1 MKILVKRTFNCPNYC
16 IGHLYIDG
24 KYFSD
29 TLEDTD
35 RGLDSSMTVEE
46 IKKRK
51 KYGVTA
57 IPTGTYKVDMNT
69 VSPLYAKKNR
79 NYSRPY
85 GHKMPRLVN
94 VKCYSGVLI
103 HPGTTANQTFG
114 CLLVGENKIKG
125 KLINSQATWKR
136 LMDTLLKDKDN
147 ITITYERTYNV
158 D

>member
-16 IGHLYIDG
+16 IGHMYIDG

-29 TLEDTD
+29 TLEDCD
-35 RGLDSSMTVEE
+35 RGLDDSMSIEE

-51 KYGVTA
+51 KYGITA
-57 IPTGTYKVDMNT
+57 IPTGTYKVDMDT
-69 VSPLYAKKNR
+69 VSTLYDKKNR

-85 GHKMPRLVN
+85 RHKMPRLLN
-94 VKCYSGVLI
+94 VKGYSGVLI
-103 HPGTTANQTFG
+103 HPGTTANYTLG

-125 KLINSQATWKR
+125 KLINSQSTWKR

-147 ITITYERTYNV
+147 ITITYERTFKI
-158 D
+158 

>member
-1 MKILVKRTFNCPNYC
+1 MKILVKRVFNCPTYC

-29 TLEDTD
+29 TLEDCD
-35 RGLDSSMTVEE
+35 RGLDDSMSVEE
-46 IKKRK
+46 IKKKK

-57 IPTGTYKVDMNT
+57 IPIGTYKVDMNT
-69 VSPLYAKKNR
+69 VSPLFAKKNR

-85 GHKMPRLVN
+85 GHKMPRVLN
-94 VKCYSGVLI
+94 VKGYSGVLI
-103 HPGTTANQTFG
+103 HPGTTANNTFG
-114 CLLVGENKIKG
+114 CLLTGENKIKS
-125 KLINSQATWKR
+125 KLINSQVTWKR

-147 ITITYERTYNV
+147 ITITYERTYKV

>member
-1 MKILVKRTFNCPNYC
+1 MKILVKRTFNCPTYC

-29 TLEDTD
+29 TLEDCD
-35 RGLDSSMTVEE
+35 RGLDDSMTVEE
-46 IKKRK
+46 IKKIK
-51 KYGVTA
+51 KYGITA

-85 GHKMPRLVN
+85 GHKMPRVLN
-94 VKCYSGVLI
+94 IKGYSGVLI
-103 HPGTTANQTFG
+103 HPGTTANDTLG

-147 ITITYERTYNV
+147 ITITYERTYQV
-158 D
+158 G

>member
-29 TLEDTD
+29 TLEDRD
-35 RGLDSSMTVEE
+35 RGLDNSMSVEE
-46 IKKRK
+46 IKKKK
-51 KYGVTA
+51 KYGITA
-57 IPTGTYKVDMNT
+57 IPIGTYKVDMNT

-85 GHKMPRLVN
+85 GHKMPRLE
-94 VKCYSGVLI
+94 KIKGYSGVLI
-103 HPGTTANQTFG
+103 HPGTTANDTLG
-114 CLLVGENKIKG
+114 CLLVGENKVKG

-147 ITITYERTYNV
+147 ITITYERSFKI
-158 D
+158 

>member
-1 MKILVKRTFNCPNYC
+1 MNILVKRTFNCQTYC
-16 IGHLYIDG
+16 IGHMYIDG

-29 TLEDTD
+29 TLEDCD
-35 RGLDSSMTVEE
+35 RGLDDSMSVEE

-57 IPTGTYKVDMNT
+57 IPTGTYEVNMNT

-85 GHKMPRLVN
+85 GHKMPRVLN
-94 VKCYSGVLI
+94 IKGYSGVLI
-103 HPGTTANQTFG
+103 HPGTTANDTLG

-147 ITITYERTYNV
+147 ITITYERTFKV
-158 D
+158 